1 MAKYFLNLLFP
12 LLFILSK
19 TFSTAEGDTFL
30 KSVNRNPLK
39 PRISNFRFYGHII
52 FGGPNATVVN
62 VVPPRVNVKKRSY
75 GLVNM
80 MDIPLTKTPESGSK
94 LLGRVQGIDG
104 RAWHEKLVQLMAMNI
119 VFFTKKYNG
128 STLTLLGRNPMSDE
142 VREMPVVGGSGLFR
156 FARGYLQAS
165 TYSVDFQTRDN
176 VIEYIVH
183 VFHY

>member
-1 MAKYFLNLLFP
+1 
-12 LLFILSK
+12 
-19 TFSTAEGDTFL
+19 
-30 KSVNRNPLK
+30 
-39 PRISNFRFYGHII
+39 
-52 FGGPNATVVN
+52 
-62 VVPPRVNVKKRSY
+62 
-75 GLVNM
+75 